1 MGMDRKPHTALA
13 KTVSAMTRTG
23 VAMLELREA
32 ETISLGAQHHGAAV
46 KALYLERFL
55 QGRNAI
61 GQQGRGVFQQDIAL
75 GRMPSIRIGRVK
87 GKRII
92 GMGKTQ
98 KKEPVE
104 APCKYIKSTW

>member
-1 MGMDRKPHTALA
+1 
-13 KTVSAMTRTG
+13 
-23 VAMLELREA
+23 MLELREA

-75 GRMPSIRIGRVK
+75 GRMPSIRIGRVRVSVLSAWV
-87 GKRII
+87 KR
-92 GMGKTQ
+92 K